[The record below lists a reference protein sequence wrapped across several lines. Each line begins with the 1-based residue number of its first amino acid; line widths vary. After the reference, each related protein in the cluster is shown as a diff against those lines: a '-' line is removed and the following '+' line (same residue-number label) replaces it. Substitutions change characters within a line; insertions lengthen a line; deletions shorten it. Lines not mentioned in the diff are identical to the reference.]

1 MNDAY
6 TVGMV
11 VRMKKAHPCGSDTWK
26 ITRVGADFGLQCCGC
41 GHHVMLPRTKFEKAV
56 RAVVTEGEAAETK

>member
-26 ITRVGADFGLQCCGC
+26 ITRVGADFGPQCCGC

-56 RAVVTEGEAAETK
+56 RAVVTEGEAAGAK